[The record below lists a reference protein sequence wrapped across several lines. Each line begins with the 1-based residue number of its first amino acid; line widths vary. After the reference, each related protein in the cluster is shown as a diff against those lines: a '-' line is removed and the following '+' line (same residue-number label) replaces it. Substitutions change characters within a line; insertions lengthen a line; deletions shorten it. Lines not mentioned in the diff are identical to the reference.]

1 MQKIHHK
8 TLNVTYQSDHS
19 YDSVLQLS
27 SQDTKR
33 PFYIQ
38 LFERIFEKLKIIETC
53 LLLVK

>member
-27 SQDTKR
+27 SQGTKR